1 MFADQ
6 ELCDEFWKFVRFRA
20 FDPEDDYAFSPALM
34 HLDWNR
40 RRLAVWLQPGDTRIE
55 PPGAFNEEDAD
66 VPVVYPT
73 VQQAFIDFLI
83 DRIGNNW
90 VPDFLDWLRA
100 QALIMAQAAREPEW
114 LTVKTPVVH
123 EHGRWSPR
131 ELTTHTMIIAAGSWD
146 ALSQETFDV
155 LVRRFYAPKPS
166 DTPLRNS
173 YAKRLMRQLGEE

>member
-1 MFADQ
+1 MFASQ
-6 ELCDEFWKFVRFRA
+6 ELCEEFWGFVRHRA
-20 FDPEDDYAFSPALM
+20 FDPEDDYTFSLALSTA
-34 HLDWNR
+34 DTNR
-40 RRLAVWLQPGDTRIE
+40 RCRAIFIQPGDTRVE

-66 VPVVYPT
+66 VPVVYTT
-73 VQQAFIDFLI
+73 VQEALIDFLI

-90 VPDFLDWLRA
+90 VPDFSDWLRA
-100 QALIMAQAAREPEW
+100 QALILAQAAREPEW

-123 EHGRWSPR
+123 EHGRWSPT
-131 ELTTHTMIIAAGSWD
+131 ELTTHSMIIAAGSWD